1 MPAPTNELKSAIRA
15 GEMQIGIWLGLTSPA
30 VAEMAGAA
38 CFDWCLIDGEH
49 GPNDLPLIVSQLR
62 AL

>member
-1 MPAPTNELKSAIRA
+1 MPAPTNELKVAIRA

-38 CFDWCLIDGEH
+38 GFDWCLIDGEH